1 MAPSLSLLCG
11 EEPYTSSGK
20 GSSPAADCVGDDV
33 KKAVDA
39 MEPGCILM
47 LENLRFHIEETK
59 K

>member
-1 MAPSLSLLCG
+1 LLCG